1 MEQKEPMDRWPAP
14 VGWFASELN
23 DKGRGII
30 TIVVRSCQAGAL
42 VNHCRLSVEEAV
54 RKGLE
59 KFNTHTHLNSS
70 LLVPSCLWILFS
82 SVADPDLDPYDPYI
96 FGSSE
101 SGSYRQAKI
110 VRKTLIPIVLRLLND
125 FLSLRNDV
133 NVPSLSNKQ
142 KNLEKIA
149 ICWRLEGQLRKW
161 LDPEPDLDPLV

>member
-1 MEQKEPMDRWPAP
+1 
-14 VGWFASELN
+14 
-23 DKGRGII
+23 
-30 TIVVRSCQAGAL
+30 
-42 VNHCRLSVEEAV
+42 
-54 RKGLE
+54 
-59 KFNTHTHLNSS
+59 
-70 LLVPSCLWILFS
+70 
-82 SVADPDLDPYDPYI
+82 
-96 FGSSE
+96 
-101 SGSYRQAKI
+101 